1 LGLLFFY
8 DFLDKEMAR
17 ILLLD
22 TATEVCSAAL
32 SENGEVLSFKEKT
45 DGFRHSELLTVFI
58 GELLK
63 EEGWSVEQLDAV
75 CVSRGPGS
83 YTGLRI
89 GVSVAKGLCYG
100 LNIPLIAVS
109 SLHSMADHVAQNFQT
124 WYSSGNAGILL
135 CPMLDARR
143 MEIYTALF
151 DRFGKQVTG
160 IKAEII
166 HAHSFSGELNSGK
179 IFFFGNGS
187 LKCKSVIKHPDAHFI
202 DGITAS
208 ARFMSSIARDSF
220 ISKEFENIA
229 YFEPFYLKDFVA
241 TIPKNKVI

>member
-1 LGLLFFY
+1 
-8 DFLDKEMAR
+8 MAR

-32 SENGEVLSFKEKT
+32 SENGAVLSFKEKS
-45 DGFRHSELLTVFI
+45 DGFRHSELLTIFI
-58 GELLK
+58 GELLH
-63 EEGWSVEQLDAV
+63 ETGWSVNQLDAV

-109 SLHSMADHVAQNFQT
+109 SLHSMADHVAQNMLS
-124 WYSSGNAGILL
+124 WHSSGNAGVRL

-151 DRFGKQVTG
+151 DISGKQVTG

-166 HAHSFSGELNSGK
+166 HEHSFSGELTSGK
-179 IFFFGNGS
+179 VFFFGNGS
-187 LKCKSVIKHPDAHFI
+187 LKCKSIIKHPDAHFI
-202 DGITAS
+202 EDITAS
-208 ARFMSSIARDSF
+208 ARFMSGIARDCYNN
-220 ISKEFENIA
+220 KEFENIA

-241 TIPKNKVI
+241 TVPKNKII

>member
-1 LGLLFFY
+1 
-8 DFLDKEMAR
+8 MAR

-32 SENGEVLSFKEKT
+32 SENGAVLSFKEKS
-45 DGFRHSELLTVFI
+45 DGFRHSELLTIFI
-58 GELLK
+58 GELLHDT
-63 EEGWSVEQLDAV
+63 GWSVNQLDAV

-109 SLHSMADHVAQNFQT
+109 SLHSMADHVAQNFQI
-124 WYSSGNAGILL
+124 WHCSGIEGVLL

-151 DRFGKQVTG
+151 DRLGKQVTG

-166 HAHSFSGELNSGK
+166 HKHSFSGELNSGK

-187 LKCKSVIKHPDAHFI
+187 LKCKSIIKHPDAHFI
-202 DGITAS
+202 DDITAS
-208 ARFMSSIARDSF
+208 ARFMSGIAHDSF
-220 ISKEFENIA
+220 NSREFENIA

-241 TIPKNKVI
+241 TVPKNKVI

>member
-1 LGLLFFY
+1 
-8 DFLDKEMAR
+8 MAR

-32 SENGEVLSFKEKT
+32 SENGDIVAFKERS
-45 DGFRHSELLTVFI
+45 DGFRHSELLTIFI
-58 GELLK
+58 GELLQ
-63 EEGWSVEQLDAV
+63 ETGLSVSQLDAV

-89 GVSVAKGLCYG
+89 GVSVAKGICYG
-100 LNIPLIAVS
+100 LNIPLMAVS
-109 SLHSMADHVAQNFQT
+109 SLHSMADHVARNFQT
-124 WYSSGNAGILL
+124 WSHTDRYVLL

-151 DRFGKQVTG
+151 DRFGKQVSG

-166 HAHSFSGELNSGK
+166 HEHSFSGELALGE

-187 LKCKSVIKHPDAHFI
+187 KKCTSIIKHPDAHFI
-202 DGITAS
+202 DDVTAS
-208 ARFMSSIARDSF
+208 ARFMSRIAHDSF
-220 ISKEFENIA
+220 MSKEFENIA

-241 TIPKNKVI
+241 TVPKNKVI

>member
-1 LGLLFFY
+1 
-8 DFLDKEMAR
+8 MAR

-32 SENGEVLSFKEKT
+32 SENGEIVAFKERS
-45 DGFRHSELLTVFI
+45 DGFRHSELLTIFI
-58 GELLK
+58 GELLQ
-63 EEGWSVEQLDAV
+63 ETGLSVSQLDAV

-100 LNIPLIAVS
+100 LNIPLMAVS
-109 SLHSMADHVAQNFQT
+109 SLHSMADHVARNFQT
-124 WYSSGNAGILL
+124 WSDSNGDVLL

-143 MEIYTALF
+143 MEIYTALY
-151 DRFGKQVTG
+151 DRFGKQVSG

-166 HAHSFSGELNSGK
+166 HEQSFSGELGLGE

-187 LKCKSVIKHPDAHFI
+187 QKCKSIIKHPDAHFI
-202 DGITAS
+202 DDISAS
-208 ARFMSSIARDSF
+208 ARFMSRIAHDSF
-220 ISKEFENIA
+220 MNKEFENIA

-241 TIPKNKVI
+241 TVPKNKVI

>member
-1 LGLLFFY
+1 
-8 DFLDKEMAR
+8 MAR

-22 TATEVCSAAL
+22 TATELCSAAL
-32 SENGEVLSFKEKT
+32 SENGTVFSFKEKS
-45 DGFRHSELLTVFI
+45 DGFRHSELLTIFI
-58 GELLK
+58 GELLH
-63 EEGWSVEQLDAV
+63 ETGWSVNQLDAV

-100 LNIPLIAVS
+100 LEIPLIAVS
-109 SLHSMADHVAQNFQT
+109 SLHSMADHIAKNLQS
-124 WYSSGNAGILL
+124 WHSSVNAGVLL

-151 DRFGKQVTG
+151 DRFGKKVTS

-166 HAHSFSGELNSGK
+166 HEHSFSGELNSGE

-187 LKCKSVIKHPDAHFI
+187 LKCKSIVKHPDAHFI
-202 DGITAS
+202 DDITAS
-208 ARFMSSIARDSF
+208 ARFMSSIAHNSF
-220 ISKEFENIA
+220 YNKEFENIA

-241 TIPKNKVI
+241 TVPKNKVI

>member
-1 LGLLFFY
+1 
-8 DFLDKEMAR
+8 MAR

-22 TATEVCSAAL
+22 TATELCSAAL
-32 SENGEVLSFKEKT
+32 SENGTVLSFKEKS

-58 GELLK
+58 GELLQ
-63 EEGWSVEQLDAV
+63 ESGWSVSQLDAV

-89 GVSVAKGLCYG
+89 GISVAKGLCYG
-100 LNIPLIAVS
+100 LNIPLMAIS
-109 SLHSMADHVAQNFQT
+109 SLHSMADHVAQNLQR
-124 WYSSGNAGILL
+124 WQISDNARILL

-151 DRFGKQVTG
+151 DRFGKQISG

-166 HAHSFSGELNSGK
+166 HEHSFSGELNSGM

-187 LKCKSVIKHPDAHFI
+187 LKCKSIIKHPEAHFLEDI
-202 DGITAS
+202 IAS
-208 ARFMSSIARDSF
+208 ARFMSTIAQDSF
-220 ISKEFENIA
+220 NNKEFENVA

-241 TIPKNKVI
+241 TVPKNKVI

>member
-1 LGLLFFY
+1 
-8 DFLDKEMAR
+8 MAR

-32 SENGEVLSFKEKT
+32 SENDEIVSFREKS
-45 DGFRHSELLTVFI
+45 DGFRHSELLTIFI
-58 GELLK
+58 GELLP
-63 EEGWSVEQLDAV
+63 EAGWSVSQLDAV

-89 GVSVAKGLCYG
+89 GVSVAKGMCYG
-100 LNIPLIAVS
+100 LDIPLIAIS
-109 SLHSMADHVAQNFQT
+109 SLHSMADHVALNIH
-124 WYSSGNAGILL
+124 SRKDSDNSGILL

-151 DRFGKQVTG
+151 DLSGKQITG

-166 HAHSFSGELNSGK
+166 HDHSFSEELNSCK
-179 IFFFGNGS
+179 VFFFGNGAQ
-187 LKCKSVIKHPDAHFI
+187 KCKSIIRHPDAHFI
-202 DGITAS
+202 DDINAS
-208 ARFMSSIARDSF
+208 ARFMSRIACDSF
-220 ISKEFENIA
+220 KNKKFENVA

-241 TIPKNKVI
+241 TVPKNKVI